1 MGCTPSSHKKRNSR
15 DDQSTHAHQLI
26 NSSGGSLRGV
36 RGKRG
41 SDGIIYHRSCSDVD
55 TREPDEGG
63 GVGCVWEW
71 CVQASR
77 CSLARND
84 ASLVAA
90 EDHDAHIS
98 ELNDQTL
105 EQQCHRLHQLNIPV
119 PRPQPIR
126 VLLVFSKDDVTCTTL
141 TTTTEHLGL
150 QRDMASTL
158 DSVLEFYQG
167 QSSWP
172 QIVFVDLRYS
182 WFKGDQIVRA
192 LRAIKRT
199 HHIIIVGV
207 CKKSAVE
214 KEKELRTTLKI
225 GVNRVMVEPLSVAQA
240 VCELVQLVQ
249 GQVALHALLAHNE
262 AVYLAL
268 DKSRDLVLVTD
279 HAHVIQYAN
288 RTWCQVFGF
297 KVEELLGQPLPK
309 FHQLAN
315 MDQVTR
321 QLEKG
326 FDWEGKISWRS
337 KSGENITLQCR
348 AMPYQAMGREPTH
361 YVYVQDNPLEN
372 HIYPRGSV
380 PSIRKGS
387 YDLKSI
393 NSEGA
398 QSARRQSLAKL
409 HNLPLEA
416 PITRVIS
423 LICAAQENSTGQVV
437 QILDKVVDIL
447 RTTELYSS
455 HLKADNLRCE
465 DPVTSDLIGALI
477 TSGTVPVSTTRRSS
491 NDSAAVKA
499 AQSLPPGAKVVFAMN
514 ASPQIKELLDSALLW
529 DFNIFRLEELTG
541 KRPLVFLGMNLLLH
555 FDVHKT
561 LGCDEKTLYN
571 WLTVIERHYHISNT
585 YHNSSHAA
593 DVLQATAC
601 FLERERIK
609 KILDELDEA
618 CCLIAAACHDID
630 HPGKSSA
637 FLANSSNELALLYND
652 ISVLESHHAAL
663 TFKLTLRD
671 DRVNIFKGLERDTYK
686 VARQSIIDMILATE
700 MTKHFEHL
708 AKFVSVFNKP
718 NSTSDDGSGDAKS
731 PSDCGGD
738 ISLSSADEINLVKR
752 MMIKCADVSNPTRP
766 LKMCVEW
773 ARRIAEEYFTQTD
786 DEKANHLPV
795 VMPMFDRTS
804 CSIPKSQMGFVDF
817 IINDMFEAWDAFI
830 DMPEMLYHLRSN
842 YQYWK
847 DLEEKGVTSLG
858 DISLKQTS
866 SGSSPNPNLP
876 NIPEKTF

>member
-1 MGCTPSSHKKRNSR
+1 M
-15 DDQSTHAHQLI
+15 A
-26 NSSGGSLRGV
+26 
-36 RGKRG
+36 
-41 SDGIIYHRSCSDVD
+41 
-55 TREPDEGG
+55 
-63 GVGCVWEW
+63 
-71 CVQASR
+71 ASR
-77 CSLARND
+77 CTLQRHAVD
-84 ASLVAA
+84 AALVSTD
-90 EDHDAHIS
+90 DHDAHIN
-98 ELNDQTL
+98 ELNVDNVL
-105 EQQCHRLHQLNIPV
+105 DHQCHRLHQLNIPV

-126 VLLVFSKDDVTCTTL
+126 VLLVFAKDDSTCSTL
-141 TTTTEHLGL
+141 SSAAEHLGF
-150 QRDMASTL
+150 QRDLASTL
-158 DSVLEFYQG
+158 DQALEFYQG

-172 QIVFVDLRYS
+172 QIVFIDMRYS
-182 WFKGDQIVRA
+182 WFKGDQICRS
-192 LRAIKRT
+192 LRAVKRT
-199 HHIIIVGV
+199 HHIIIVAV

-214 KEKELRTTLKI
+214 KDEKELREKLKI
-225 GVNRVMVEPLSVAQA
+225 GVNRVVAEPSSLAQA
-240 VCELVQLVQ
+240 VSELAQLAH
-249 GQVALHALLAHNE
+249 GQVALHALLAQNE
-262 AVYLAL
+262 AIYLAL

-279 HAHVIQYAN
+279 HAHTIQYVN
-288 RTWCQVFGF
+288 RTWCQVFGY
-297 KVEELLGQPLPK
+297 KAEELLAHSLPN
-309 FHQLAN
+309 FHQLGN

-348 AMPYQAMGREPTH
+348 AMPYQAIGREPTH

-477 TSGTVPVSTTRRSS
+477 TQGPVPVSTTRRSS

-499 AQSLPPGAKVVFAMN
+499 AQTLPPGAKAVFTLN
-514 ASPQIKELLDSALLW
+514 ATPQIKELLDSALLW

-541 KRPLVFLGMNLLLH
+541 KRSLVFVGMNLLLH

-571 WLTVIERHYHISNT
+571 WLTVIERHYHVTNT
-585 YHNSSHAA
+585 YHNSTHAA
-593 DVLQATAC
+593 DVLQSTAC

-609 KILDELDEA
+609 RLLDELDEA

-637 FLANSSNELALLYND
+637 FLANSSNELAILYND
-652 ISVLESHHAAL
+652 VSILESHHAAL

-731 PSDCGGD
+731 PSDCGAD
-738 ISLSSADEINLVKR
+738 LALTSSADEVNLVKR

-773 ARRIAEEYFTQTD
+773 ARRIAEEYFSQTD
-786 DEKANHLPV
+786 EEKANHLPV

-858 DISLKQTS
+858 DISLKQPS
-866 SGSSPNPNLP
+866 SSSPNPNLP
-876 NIPEKTF
+876 NIPEKSF